1 MSASKTPSKVRRAYK
16 FIEAHSDEYSISAMC
31 RVLGVARAGYYAWLS
46 NPISDRTQE
55 DVRLLRL
62 IRASFSASMASTA
75 LPASCKTCE
84 SAERRAVSIKWR
96 DS

>member
-62 IRASFSASMASTA
+62 IRASFSASHGIYESPRV
-75 LPASCKTCE
+75 LRRLLLLRECE
-84 SAERRAVSIKWR
+84 P
-96 DS
+96 